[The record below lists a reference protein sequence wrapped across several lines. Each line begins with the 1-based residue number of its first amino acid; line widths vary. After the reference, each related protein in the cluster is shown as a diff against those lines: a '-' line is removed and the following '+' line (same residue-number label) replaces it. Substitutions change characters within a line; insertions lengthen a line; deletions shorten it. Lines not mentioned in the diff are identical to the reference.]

1 MIMQIGTAFTDK
13 RVFGSWFAGPSWD
26 GWRAVLR
33 AAFAE
38 PITRAE
44 LTFFRSVAKREP
56 PSQRVKELW
65 VIAGR
70 RAGKDSIAS
79 GIAAHAA
86 ASFESA
92 GRLRPGERALV
103 ACLAVDKAQA
113 ALVAGYIRAFFTEI
127 PSLRALV
134 ERETAD
140 GLTLSNGVD
149 VSVMATDFR
158 SIRGR
163 TILCAIL
170 DELAYWRGEHTVSPD
185 KEVLRGIK
193 PSMLTLSESMVIG
206 ISTAYRRDGLLYECW
221 SRHFGKASA
230 RTLVI
235 QATSR
240 ALNPMLSE
248 DEIEQ
253 ALQDDPE
260 AARADYLSE
269 WRDAIAGYLSRD
281 LLDAAVDEGVTHR
294 PFDAKYAGSYT
305 SFIDASSGQSDS
317 FACAV
322 AHAEDQTVV
331 LDALLE
337 VPAPFNP
344 EAACFKVAALL
355 KGYGLNATC
364 GDDHAK
370 GWVLAALGRYGVCF
384 ESRPSEMTRSALYS
398 ETLPKFSSHQVRL
411 LDHKKLISQYAA
423 LERRLLPTGHERIDH
438 PNRSGHHDDLANAC
452 AGALWRAG
460 TSTNWIRNISPEFMR
475 RLMAMPPS
483 RQTFGN
489 ERGRDMTMR
498 GKRFG

>member
-1 MIMQIGTAFTDK
+1 MTMQIGTAFTDK
-13 RVFGSWFAGPSWD
+13 RVFGSWFAGSSWD

-38 PITRAE
+38 PITRTE
-44 LTFFRSVAKREP
+44 LAFFRSVAKREP
-56 PSQRVKELW
+56 PSQRVKEFW
-65 VIAGR
+65 VVAGR

-79 GIAAHAA
+79 GIAAHVA

-113 ALVAGYIRAFFTEI
+113 ALVANYTRAFFTEI
-127 PSLRALV
+127 PSLAALV
-134 ERETAD
+134 EREIAD
-140 GLTLSNGVD
+140 GLALSNGVD
-149 VSVMATDFR
+149 ISIMATDFR

-163 TILCAIL
+163 TVLCVIM
-170 DELAYWRGEHTVSPD
+170 DEVAYWRGDHTVSPD
-185 KEVLRGIK
+185 REVLRAIK
-193 PSMLTLSESMVIG
+193 PSMLTLPESMLVG
-206 ISTAYRRDGLLYECW
+206 ISTAYRRDGLLYERW
-221 SRHFGKASA
+221 SKHFGKDSA

-235 QATSR
+235 QAESR
-240 ALNPMLSE
+240 ALNPLLSQE
-248 DEIEQ
+248 EIDAAIAE
-253 ALQDDPE
+253 DPE
-260 AARADYLSE
+260 AAKADYLSE

-322 AHAEDQTVV
+322 AHLEDQTVV
-331 LDALLE
+331 LDAVLE

-344 EAACFKVAALL
+344 EGACCQVAALL
-355 KGYGLNATC
+355 KGYGLNATM

-370 GWVLAALGRYGVCF
+370 GWVQASLGRYGVRF

-398 ETLPKFSSHQVRL
+398 ETLPKFSSHQARL
-411 LDHKKLISQYAA
+411 LDHRRLISQYAA

-498 GKRFG
+498 GRRFG